1 MVCWEDY
8 VSCSIGE
15 KQKLRVGE
23 IRVGGID
30 REFYGDYD
38 GGIYVF

>member
-8 VSCSIGE
+8 VSCNIGE

-23 IRVGGID
+23 VRVGGID

-38 GGIYVF
+38 GVIYVF